1 LISFVRFLWTF
12 RRGCFNLNWM
22 SGSQPTESAVDQIL
36 KQVDLASV
44 DLVSIHDERARECI
58 HLLLN
63 LVESLAAQGRKLQAE
78 NLALRE
84 QLRGRKGGGG
94 KPDPPKDAA
103 AAAARKKSVP
113 SLREKSAPNAASSTA
128 FGSTGK

>member
-1 LISFVRFLWTF
+1 
-12 RRGCFNLNWM
+12 M

-78 NLALRE
+78 YLLNNS
-84 QLRGRKGGGG
+84 G
-94 KPDPPKDAA
+94 
-103 AAAARKKSVP
+103 
-113 SLREKSAPNAASSTA
+113 NAAGRREA
-128 FGSTGK
+128 GAGNPTGTLQHF

>member
-1 LISFVRFLWTF
+1 
-12 RRGCFNLNWM
+12 M

-63 LVESLAAQGRKLQAE
+63 LVESLAVQGRKLQA
-78 NLALRE
+78 
-84 QLRGRKGGGG
+84 QT
-94 KPDPPKDAA
+94 
-103 AAAARKKSVP
+103 S
-113 SLREKSAPNAASSTA
+113 
-128 FGSTGK
+128 